1 MDTHAVDGRTAR
13 SRATRARIA
22 RAAAGLFTAR
32 GYAATS
38 VQAIA
43 AEAGVGVQTVYYTF
57 GTKAAVLGE
66 AVDQAVAGDAEPV
79 PTLERPWVREALAA
93 PDTAGQ
99 VRSQV
104 AGTGAVME
112 RVAGLLEAVR
122 GGAADPDL
130 AALWRTNV
138 EQRRT
143 VQRVFADAL
152 ADRGALRP
160 GLGAQEAA
168 DLMLGLLSPEL
179 FTLYTV
185 HLGRSAQWW
194 REHTT
199 RAVLCQVVSDRAS

>member
-13 SRATRARIA
+13 SLATRARIA
-22 RAAAGLFTAR
+22 RAAAALFTAR

-57 GTKAAVLGE
+57 KTKAAVLGE
-66 AVDQAVAGDAEPV
+66 AVDQAVAGDSAPV
-79 PTLERPWVREALAA
+79 PTLERPWVRDALAA
-93 PDTAGQ
+93 PDAAAQ
-99 VRSQV
+99 VRLQV

-130 AALWRTNV
+130 AELWRTNV
-138 EQRRT
+138 ERRRT

-152 ADRGALRP
+152 ADRSALRP
-160 GLGAQEAA
+160 GLDAAEAA
-168 DLMLGLLSPEL
+168 DLMVGLLSPEL

-185 HLGRSAQWW
+185 HLGRSAAWW
-194 REHTT
+194 REHTADALL
-199 RAVLCQVVSDRAS
+199 RQVVGA

>member
-1 MDTHAVDGRTAR
+1 MDTNAADGRTAR
-13 SRATRARIA
+13 SRATRARVA
-22 RAAAGLFTAR
+22 RAAAGLFAAR

-38 VQAIA
+38 VRSVADA
-43 AEAGVGVQTVYYTF
+43 AGVGEQTVYYAF
-57 GTKAAVLGE
+57 KTKAAVLAE

-93 PDTAGQ
+93 PDAEAQ
-99 VRSQV
+99 VRLHV

-130 AALWRTNV
+130 ARLWRANV
-138 EQRRT
+138 EQRRA
-143 VQRVFADAL
+143 VQHVFADSL
-152 ADRGALRP
+152 AARGALAP
-160 GLGAQEAA
+160 GLEAGEAA

-185 HLGRSAQWW
+185 HLGRSARWW
-194 REHTT
+194 RERTT
-199 RAVLCQVVSDRAS
+199 EAVRAQVLGAVP

>member
-1 MDTHAVDGRTAR
+1 MDTHPVDGRAAR
-13 SRATRARIA
+13 SQATRAKIA
-22 RAAAGLFTAR
+22 RAAADLFTAQ

-57 GTKAAVLGE
+57 KTKAAVLKE

-93 PDTAGQ
+93 PDTAGL
-99 VRSQV
+99 VRLQV

-130 AALWRTNV
+130 AALWSANV
-138 EQRRT
+138 EQRRV

-152 ADRGALRP
+152 AARGALRP
-160 GLGAQEAA
+160 GLDTAEAA

-185 HLGRSAQWW
+185 HLGRSADWW
-194 REHTT
+194 RERTT
-199 RAVLCQVVSDRAS
+199 DALLAQVAAADTA